1 MPKQGLIPLNTKRV
15 ITFALIFI
23 VIGCF
28 MAQLYQQKNSKFSL
42 GQQPVY
48 QLPDATN
55 LKPMSFD
62 TYFTL
67 ASSLS
72 TLVEAPSANAPILAN
87 STRSQIYDYIIG
99 NPGVQFRALCSALC
113 LPVGLAE
120 YHLGVL
126 IRSGLVSFVRDGRY
140 KRFFISKQ
148 FSKREILAI
157 CLLRHKTVKRIIETL
172 LCKKQLSHGSLAG
185 EVAITSQALTWQM
198 KTLRNTEFVLQ
209 VNDGLRTV
217 YSLDESR
224 SPTLVKC
231 LAVVG

>member
-1 MPKQGLIPLNTKRV
+1 MPKQGLIPLNTKRA

-28 MAQLYQQKNSKFSL
+28 MAQLYQQKNAKLSL

-62 TYFTL
+62 MYFTL

-72 TLVEAPSANAPILAN
+72 TLVEAPSASAPILAN
-87 STRSQIYDYIIG
+87 STRSQIYDYIGG

-140 KRFFISKQ
+140 KRFFISKR